1 MRQSQRRA
9 FTLVELLVVIAI
21 IGTLVA
27 LLLPAVQ
34 SAREAARNNTC
45 KNALKQLQTAL
56 ANRESTL
63 KEFPGYMNNLGIKST
78 TDQIRASWIIT
89 TFPYIDQNNLWSRW
103 SQPKGG
109 GSAQATIAN
118 LLQDGIGELEILICP
133 SDPPAIPGEPSLSY
147 VANAGWI
154 QRTND
159 PYTASLSP
167 QNQENPANG
176 VFFDRSRV
184 DPSIAGTLLGPPNL
198 FDNQP
203 APTITMAYISQ
214 KGDGATATMM
224 LSENIHAVHWTY
236 TETDDYLSGNG
247 ARDEK
252 YHFGFCWEQPTSAVS
267 TDPTIPNR
275 LINGDLNEDSYVSV
289 REILPVHGF
298 PSSLHPG
305 GVNVAFVGGSVT
317 FVNDQ
322 VEPLVYAQLM
332 TSNSSRSD
340 LLKAQD
346 GDIGEKNLPPPGEND
361 Y

>member
-45 KNALKQLQTAL
+45 KNSLKNLQTAL

-63 KEFPGYMNNLGIKST
+63 KDIPGYMNNLGIKQT
-78 TDQIRASWIIT
+78 QDQIRASWVVAI
-89 TFPYIDQNNLWSRW
+89 FPYLDQNNLWSRW
-103 SQPKGG
+103 SQPKSSQSGYLP
-109 GSAQATIAN
+109 A
-118 LLQDGIGELEILICP
+118 LLESSGELEILICP
-133 SDPPAIPGEPSLSY
+133 SDPPAIPGEPALSY

-154 QRTND
+154 QRSSSEYSREQ
-159 PYTASLSP
+159 PP
-167 QNQENPANG
+167 KENPANG

-184 DPSIAGTLLGPPNL
+184 PDIDDTLVGPPNV
-198 FDNQP
+198 FDTP
-203 APTITMAYISQ
+203 SSPAAPTITMAYISQ

-224 LSENIHAVHWTY
+224 LSESIHAVFWAY
-236 TETDDYLSGNG
+236 NRIEDYVSTSG

-252 YHFGFCWEQPTSAVS
+252 YHFGFCWELPGDAVS
-267 TDPTIPNR
+267 NDPQVPNR
-275 LINGDLNEDSYVSV
+275 LINGDTDEDSYVSV
-289 REILPVHGF
+289 EEIQPDHGF

-305 GVNVAFVGGSVT
+305 GVNVAFVGGSVS
-317 FVNDQ
+317 FISDQ
-322 VEPLVYAQLM
+322 ISPLVYAQLM
-332 TSNSSRSD
+332 TSNSNRSD
-340 LLKAQD
+340 LN
-346 GDIGEKNLPPPGEND
+346 EKNLPPPSEND